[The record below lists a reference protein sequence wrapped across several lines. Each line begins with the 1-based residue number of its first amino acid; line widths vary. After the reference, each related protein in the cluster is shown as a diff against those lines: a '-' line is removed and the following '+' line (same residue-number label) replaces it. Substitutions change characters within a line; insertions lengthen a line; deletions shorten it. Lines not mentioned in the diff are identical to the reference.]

1 MELDINKAAGM
12 ILAAAERGVGGSMMP
27 YAVAYAK
34 HLPTVSEDE
43 LPDQIL
49 YTLSNLGGWKGEEA
63 RLVKSYLKSM
73 L

>member
-12 ILAAAERGVGGSMMP
+12 ILSAAERGEGGPFMP

-34 HLPTVSEDE
+34 HLPTSSETE

-49 YTLSNLGGWKGEEA
+49 YTLNNLGGWRGEQA
-63 RLVKSYLKSM
+63 RLVKSYLKS
-73 L
+73 LL